1 MVKTATNNNTSA
13 AGPVRRRGGVNNAA
27 KRAAALQ
34 YKFGNKTLNRSTV
47 VNSNAGHSAVAT
59 AGSEKQ
65 TSNVYTRKWLEENDK
80 EKAPFPADVLAG
92 TFGTENVVKL
102 VAACKAATEAEVAES
117 NRLLTDDYVYSV
129 QITSH
134 RAPHI
139 PMHLSRM

>member
-27 KRAAALQ
+27 KRAAAQQ
-34 YKFGNKTLNRSTV
+34 YKFANKTLNRSV
-47 VNSNAGHSAVAT
+47 VANTNAGQSAVAT

-65 TSNVYTRKWLEENDK
+65 TSTVYTRKWLEENDK
-80 EKAPFPADVLAG
+80 EKVAFPDDVLAG
-92 TFGTENVVKL
+92 TFGTENVSKL
-102 VAACKAATEAEVAES
+102 VAACKLATETEVAES
-117 NRLLTDDYVYSV
+117 NRLLSDDYVYSV